1 MKYNRILIWLSA
13 ALFIIILS
21 CNCEKNN
28 TKSQIRIL
36 ILSGSNNHEWSKTT
50 PLLQR
55 IYTETEIFTAEITNK
70 PDTLDFK
77 SFNRYDVIVSNRNT
91 WPDTTS
97 GMTPEWESGFEK
109 YIKKGG
115 GAVFIHAGA
124 SSFYNWDDYHRIGI
138 GRWGKETSHAKPQK
152 GKVHG
157 FDQTHPVTK
166 GLKDFFIVDE
176 LWEKTDIHPDASSI
190 GSLTWTDKADGRQRN
205 EKALF
210 TSQTGK
216 GRSFYT
222 ILGHDER
229 ALLNTGLQTLLIRGT
244 LWAAG
249 ESNMPD
255 PSPELEV
262 NDENTSSLSWEKTDT
277 TFCLKKGSYPIWQF
291 NFNNRYGRPYFH
303 PVSASK
309 SILICVDPPD
319 HPWHLG
325 LWFCWKYINGINYW
339 EFLDDF
345 KTERTGYRSAG
356 ITEITD
362 ISLKNNDDR
371 SAVIEMDISYHPD
384 GGQIV
389 MTEKSLIS
397 ISAPSDNGS
406 YHIDYENSY
415 NVVSE
420 EVVLDRTPVQTEPG
434 GRTWG
439 GYAGLSV
446 RFSQDFTDPF
456 IIAAD
461 DSADYKKNR
470 WAYLGFNT
478 LTGDTAG
485 ISIIQDPEFT
495 TVNTSW
501 YIIRTPE
508 IPFFYYSPAVIY
520 DGPITLKKGEKL
532 HLKYRVLIIPGK
544 TGKEELE
551 KKYDEYLNGIK
562 NHP

>member
-1 MKYNRILIWLSA
+1 MKYPGSLILLSA
-13 ALFIIILS
+13 VLFTIVLS
-21 CNCEKNN
+21 WSCEKNN
-28 TKSQIRIL
+28 NKSRIRIL

-55 IYTETEIFTAEITNK
+55 IYNKTGVIIAEITDK
-70 PDTLDFK
+70 PDTLDYK
-77 SFNRYDVIVSNRNT
+77 SFSRYDAIVSNRNT

-97 GMTPEWESGFEK
+97 GITPEWEAGFEK
-109 YIKKGG
+109 YIKTGG

-124 SSFYNWDDYHRIGI
+124 SSFYNWEDYHRIGI
-138 GRWGKETSHAKPQK
+138 GRWGKETSHGKPQK

-166 GLKDFFIVDE
+166 GLRDFFIMDE

-190 GSLTWTDKADGRQRN
+190 GSLSWTDEADGRQRN
-205 EKALF
+205 ENSIF

-229 ALLNTGLQTLLIRGT
+229 ALLNTGLQTLIIRGT

-249 ESNMPD
+249 NSIMPE
-255 PSPELEV
+255 PTPELAV
-262 NDENTSSLSWEKTDT
+262 NDENTSSLTWEKTDT
-277 TFCLKKGSYPIWQF
+277 TFCLKNGTYPIWQF
-291 NFNNRYGRPYFH
+291 NFNNRYRRPYFH
-303 PVSASK
+303 PVSAAK
-309 SILICVDPPD
+309 SILTCVDPPD

-325 LWFCWKYINGINYW
+325 LWFCWKYINGVNYW
-339 EFLDDF
+339 EYLDDF
-345 KTERTGYRSAG
+345 KSERTGYKSAG
-356 ITEITD
+356 ITEIKD
-362 ISLKNNDDR
+362 ISFENGNDF
-371 SAVIEMDISYHPD
+371 SAKIEMNISYHPD
-384 GGQIV
+384 SGNV
-389 MTEKSLIS
+389 VLTEKSLIN
-397 ISAPSDNGS
+397 ISSLSADGS
-406 YHIDYENSY
+406 YYIDYDNFY
-415 NVVSE
+415 TAVAD
-420 EVVLDRTPVQTEPG
+420 EVILDRTPVQKEPG

-456 IIAAD
+456 IIASD

-470 WAYLGFNT
+470 WVYMGFNT

-495 TVNTSW
+495 TRNTSW

-532 HLKYRVLIIPGK
+532 QLKYRVLIIPGK
-544 TGKEELE
+544 TNREELGE
-551 KKYDEYLNGIK
+551 RYDEYLDRI
-562 NHP
+562 